1 MDFDHWL
8 SNCTRLTVNTNCGS
22 AATQSLL
29 LKIATLKLI
38 WEGSCF
44 WPECKLVLM
53 PQYLWVFFFLF
64 QKNEADIFW
73 LFKDMMRNMSTLYTL
88 YIPKWIIL
96 GVCVL
101 LCSVSQIWSSL
112 DYMLPKPSKRQRR
125 LLLRMTLRWPSS
137 RMLMT
142 ENEMTVFEYHQ
153 HLWSPGE
160 QQLTKHYD
168 TMTLIKKS
176 IQKSV

>member
-1 MDFDHWL
+1 
-8 SNCTRLTVNTNCGS
+8 
-22 AATQSLL
+22 
-29 LKIATLKLI
+29 
-38 WEGSCF
+38 
-44 WPECKLVLM
+44 
-53 PQYLWVFFFLF
+53 
-64 QKNEADIFW
+64 
-73 LFKDMMRNMSTLYTL
+73 
-88 YIPKWIIL
+88 
-96 GVCVL
+96 
-101 LCSVSQIWSSL
+101 
-112 DYMLPKPSKRQRR
+112 
-125 LLLRMTLRWPSS
+125 MTLRWPSS